1 MAGDKVKDM
10 HVAIVG
16 AGIGGLALAMGL
28 HKQGVPFTVYEEE
41 AQYSTVGAGIGFGT
55 NGDLALDMIEE
66 GFLSKFERFCIGNK
80 PEDAQNVFFEGMLL
94 KKGLG
99 LKEPW
104 YGKSSW
110 GHPDYV
116 RRAAHRNDVLQTMT
130 SFIPI
135 EKVRFSQRLTNITQ
149 HPNKVTLA
157 FADGDTAEASILV
170 GADGIKSVVREHVL
184 SPMYPSQVNPVYA
197 GSYCYRGV
205 IPIADGKEI
214 FGDLTDV
221 AKMYLGEKR
230 CCVHYLISGGEEL
243 NFLLCVADDKPWDLP
258 NAVTQKVTYETM
270 MSDFND
276 PSIDDRFRRLLR
288 KAKPIRWGLFHHRY
302 TSTYYRDRVVLLGDS
317 AHASLPF
324 QAAGAGQ
331 GLEDALVLSN
341 VLSKIFLNAPSG
353 DLLHPYIRAGFR
365 GYDQVRRP
373 RAQKQLERAHE
384 MATMLYY
391 EHPETGK
398 DMYKVLGKLQ
408 AGWFEWLWFRDLG
421 RDVEEAGRG
430 VDEILRRV
438 GGRCKI

>member
-1 MAGDKVKDM
+1 MFD
-10 HVAIVG
+10 
-16 AGIGGLALAMGL
+16 
-28 HKQGVPFTVYEEE
+28 
-41 AQYSTVGAGIGFGT
+41 
-55 NGDLALDMIEE
+55 
-66 GFLSKFERFCIGNK
+66 FLN
-80 PEDAQNVFFEGMLL
+80 Q
-94 KKGLG
+94 
-99 LKEPW
+99 
-104 YGKSSW
+104 
-110 GHPDYV
+110 
-116 RRAAHRNDVLQTMT
+116 
-130 SFIPI
+130 
-135 EKVRFSQRLTNITQ
+135 
-149 HPNKVTLA
+149 
-157 FADGDTAEASILV
+157 LV
-170 GADGIKSVVREHVL
+170 I
-184 SPMYPSQVNPVYA
+184 YPSPRTY
-197 GSYCYRGV
+197 SHF
-205 IPIADGKEI
+205 GKQ
-214 FGDLTDV
+214 
-221 AKMYLGEKR
+221 
-230 CCVHYLISGGEEL
+230 EL
-243 NFLLCVADDKPWDLP
+243 NFLLCVADDKPWALP

-430 VDEILRRV
+430 IDEILGRG